1 MKRFLAAAVLAAA
14 VVAAPRAAYA
24 QGKDIVE
31 TAVAA
36 GSFKTL
42 AIALDKTGLIATLK
56 GKGPFTVFA
65 PTDEAFAKL
74 PAGTLDKLLAN
85 PDQLKA
91 IPLYH
96 VVAGDV
102 PSSAAAK
109 LTSAKTVNGAALTI
123 HAMGNGLMINDAHVA
138 TADVKATNGVIHVI
152 DKVLLPPA
160 AK

>member
-65 PTDEAFAKL
+65 L
-74 PAGTLDKLLAN
+74 SL
-85 PDQLKA
+85 
-91 IPLYH
+91 
-96 VVAGDV
+96 
-102 PSSAAAK
+102 
-109 LTSAKTVNGAALTI
+109 I
-123 HAMGNGLMINDAHVA
+123 HI
-138 TADVKATNGVIHVI
+138 
-152 DKVLLPPA
+152 
-160 AK
+160 